1 MSDLIERLLGGVPT
15 TAQIFRGLTFDMQ
28 ATVYLLSEAAT
39 ALAEAEATIARQQVM
54 LDRALEA
61 SFDDKARADRAEAEN
76 ARLREALEMSREG
89 WDNALELGL
98 LPKQHRH
105 SAKTMANVARAALS
119 RPHATKGEAG

>member
-1 MSDLIERLLGGVPT
+1 MSDLIERLRGGVPA

-61 SFDDKARADRAEAEN
+61 SFDDKARADRAEAEI
-76 ARLREALEMSREG
+76 ARLKDVLEIVAAG
-89 WDNALELGL
+89 PILGE
-98 LPKQHRH
+98 PMARWINHMM
-105 SAKTMANVARAALS
+105 AKARAALS
-119 RPHATKGEAG
+119 RPHATKGDEG

>member
-1 MSDLIERLLGGVPT
+1 MSDLIERLRKWGEGESLARHFLGTRP
-15 TAQIFRGLTFDMQ
+15 AREDC
-28 ATVYLLSEAAT
+28 AEAA
-39 ALAEAEATIARQQVM
+39 ATIARQQVM

-89 WDNALELGL
+89 WDNVLELGL
-98 LPKQHRH
+98 IPKQHRH
-105 SAKTMANVARAALS
+105 SAKTMADVARAALS